1 MKSLKDFKNISVLNK
16 KGQLGGGVSV
26 LQSLLAIGLTFV
38 VISIALGFGAK
49 VNSDVSADLDAN
61 STAKAAVDNGTE
73 AIGNLS
79 KYLPTLA
86 TVAAAAAI
94 IVFLLAAFSFARR

>member
-1 MKSLKDFKNISVLNK
+1 MKTLEKIKRMTILNK
-16 KGQLGGGVSV
+16 KGQLGGGVTV

-49 VNSDVSADLDAN
+49 VNSDVSADLDTG